1 MGSSASAD
9 ELRASMGLDAEG
21 VTRQVLAA
29 WRTVSPAPA
38 G

>member
-1 MGSSASAD
+1 
-9 ELRASMGLDAEG
+9 MGLDAEG